1 MKYSDYNAKCPIW
14 GTPARPIQNGSD
26 AEEFD
31 SPRTGGK
38 YRLTG
43 SAAEVVKNPSDDSR
57 FRTRLTDWLIQERR
71 SGIPRPQIDSY
82 LVQDVQERKIGRDR
96 GIMERADAVL
106 EYLANNVNRLG
117 DQVLYD
123 AEFEKFLP
131 GGSIRL
137 TAPGARF
144 YELLACSGSVD
155 YQELVFL
162 LEYLEQQ
169 KYIVW
174 SGKNNPKRACAL
186 TVPGHAR
193 LEDLKLP
200 HVDSTKAFVAMW
212 FDDSMTGAWQNGMK
226 PAIQEAGYEPVRIDQ
241 QEHIGKIDDEIIAE
255 IRRSRFVVA
264 DFTQGD
270 EGARGG
276 VYYEA
281 GFAHGLHIPVIFTC
295 RKDKLK
301 QVHFDTRQYNHI
313 TWQDP
318 GELKEALKSRILA
331 VLGKGSW
338 EQDSP

>member
-1 MKYSDYNAKCPIW
+1 MMEYKNYTAECPIW
-14 GTPARPIQNGSD
+14 GTPARQIPIAGD

-31 SPRTGGK
+31 SPRTGGT

-43 SAAEVVKNPSDDSR
+43 SAAEAVKNTSGDSR
-57 FRTRLTDWLIQERR
+57 FPTRLTDWLIQERR

-82 LVQDVQERKIGRDR
+82 LVQDVQERRIGRDR

-106 EYLANNVNRLG
+106 EYLAGKVNRLG
-117 DQVLYD
+117 GRVTYD
-123 AEFEKFLP
+123 EKIP
-131 GGSIRL
+131 SGGAIRL

-169 KYIVW
+169 RYIDW
-174 SGKNNPKRACAL
+174 LGKNNLERACAL

-200 HVDSTKAFVAMW
+200 HVDSTKAFIAMW
-212 FDDSMTGAWQNGMK
+212 FDDSMTGAWQNGME

-241 QEHIGKIDDEIIAE
+241 QEHIGKIDDQIIAE

-295 RKDKLK
+295 RKDKLG

-338 EQDSP
+338 KQDSP